1 MKELKPIKVTARG
14 DWYRVKGPADV
25 NQKLVDS
32 IDWPKDKP
40 YLNFVFPKQK
50 ISAAKPI
57 RLKVSRKYLVSINT
71 ISGAG
76 GIKVPPKPSS
86 LAGIVTR
93 PPKDLAELKRL
104 NKMDQK
110 EVLRKEGKKAGYS
123 VWNDYKRYEQE
134 IMPKAK
140 ALLFY
145 RKGKFSGLAVH
156 FKSEIFSLGTCD
168 HLGWNPGFEGFTA
181 AERRSAEYQ
190 QALWMK
196 KTAKRGLSVIL
207 DPVPNQHYKFIAGL
221 GQVVGRVRMERL
233 G

>member
-1 MKELKPIKVTARG
+1 MKILRPLKVTPRG
-14 DWYRVKGPADV
+14 DWYRVKSPADV
-25 NQKLVDS
+25 NQKLLDS

-40 YLNFVFPKQK
+40 YLNFLFPKQK
-50 ISAAKPI
+50 ISAAKPL
-57 RLKVSRKYLVSINT
+57 RFKVPRKYIMSVHC
-71 ISGAG
+71 ISGG
-76 GIKVPPKPSS
+76 RGIKVPPEPSS

-93 PPKDLAELKRL
+93 PPKNLAEFKRL
-104 NKMDQK
+104 NKMEHK

-123 VWNDYKRYEQE
+123 VWNEYKRYEKE
-134 IMPKAK
+134 IMPRAK

-156 FKSEIFSLGTCD
+156 FKSEIFSIGTRD
-168 HLGWNPGFEGFTA
+168 HLGWHAGFEGFTA

-196 KTAKRGLSVIL
+196 KTAKRGLSVL
-207 DPVPNQHYKFIAGL
+207 MDPVPCPYYKFIANLGL
-221 GQVVGRVRMERL
+221 VVGRVCVERF